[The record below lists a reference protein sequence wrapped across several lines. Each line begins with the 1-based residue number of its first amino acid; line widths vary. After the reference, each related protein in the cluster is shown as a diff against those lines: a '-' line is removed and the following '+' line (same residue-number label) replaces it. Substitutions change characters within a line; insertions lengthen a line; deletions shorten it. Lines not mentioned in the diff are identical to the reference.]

1 MTTRIVIV
9 GGFLGAGKTTLIL
22 HAARRLAERGYRVGL
37 VTNDQGED
45 LVDTA
50 LAAEA
55 TIPVTEVAGGC
66 FCCRF
71 PDLLAGLQR
80 LQEVAQPDMI
90 LAEPVGSCTDLIAT
104 VLRPLVQFYGEQYEL
119 APLTVLLDASR
130 SLDDFPADVRYLYEQ
145 QVAEAEILLLS
156 KSDLGGAPQPITSRD
171 KRIHPISAHTG
182 DGVDEWL
189 SMILGQTSRNPE
201 ALLIDYTRYAEA
213 EAALGWL
220 NAKGQVRADAPYSA
234 RRWLA
239 HLLAALETLC
249 GEQNAPIAHIKALVA
264 TPQARFK
271 ASITLAG
278 SLAWDLDSEAA
289 DTRSHEFLINAR
301 VNATPA
307 QLEQIALRAIEA
319 ARPDAA
325 SRYYLEH
332 FECFSPLPPQ
342 PVHRL

>member
-22 HAARRLAERGYRVGL
+22 HAARRLAARGYRVGL

-80 LQEVAQPDMI
+80 LQDVAQPDLI
-90 LAEPVGSCTDLIAT
+90 LAEPVGSCTDLVST

-145 QVAEAEILLLS
+145 QLAEAEILLLS
-156 KSDLGGAPQPITSRD
+156 KSDLLGTPPSLADGRAYPVSARTGA
-171 KRIHPISAHTG
+171 
-182 DGVDEWL
+182 GVDEWL

-201 ALLIDYTRYAEA
+201 ALLIDYARYAEA

-220 NAKGQVRADAPYSA
+220 NAKGQVRADTPYSA
-234 RRWLA
+234 RRWA
-239 HLLAALETLC
+239 ADLLAGLESLC
-249 GEQNAPIAHIKALVA
+249 REQNAPIAHIKALIT

-271 ASITLAG
+271 ASITQAG
-278 SLAWDLDSEAA
+278 ALTWDVDSPAA
-289 DTRSHEFLINAR
+289 DTRSHEFLLNLR
-301 VNATPA
+301 VNAAPA
-307 QLEQIALRAIEA
+307 QLEQMALRAIEA
-319 ARPDAA
+319 AKPDPT

-342 PVHRL
+342 PIHRL